1 MTLLCG
7 IMSITMGVRYIL
19 AYACTMLCIGQFI
32 KTKYGLENFFISIL
46 RYCGDYPPE
55 ENMADEELK
64 KKN

>member
-1 MTLLCG
+1 
-7 IMSITMGVRYIL
+7 MGVRYIL